1 MYRKLGL
8 NSRQISIIANAVPK
22 HDYYVVSSEGRRLFS
37 LALQKLTLAFVAV
50 SDKETISSIKT
61 MEGAYGDAW
70 VDHYLAE
77 RNLYLKDYING

>member
-1 MYRKLGL
+1 M
-8 NSRQISIIANAVPK
+8 PK

-77 RNLYLKDYING
+77 QNLYLKDYING